1 MNKNKK
7 SGLISRYL
15 LIDKYWPQYLIISV
29 LILAISFLFPKGKSL
44 QYVYQLNDVTQEPI
58 IAPFT
63 FPILKS
69 EKKLEKDL
77 EERKKSIPSVF
88 NRNDKIVKQQTVLLT
103 EFFSK
108 VKEVQQANL
117 RLEQSK
123 RLVYERRYHKQYKK
137 ARSEFISDSTN
148 LALLSNGF
156 YDRYPFTLEKDNWS
170 LILYPQEETRNL
182 QDLDKSNE
190 LILQICRNR
199 WTEGI
204 YDIDKKDIL
213 SQQVNVNQGSVPVI
227 AGPGSFNDLE
237 HAWIKSKKELLSTLQ
252 QDDVFLDLG
261 YDLIIEFMKPNLLF
275 CLLYTSPSPR
285 DATLSRMPSSA

>member
-7 SGLISRYL
+7 SGLISHYL
-15 LIDKYWPQYLIISV
+15 LMDKYWPQYLIISV
-29 LILAISFLFPKGKSL
+29 LILVISFLFPKGRSL

-88 NRNDKIVKQQTVLLT
+88 NRNDKIVKQQTILLT
-103 EFFSK
+103 EFFAK

-148 LALLSNGF
+148 LSLLRNSF
-156 YDRYPFTLEKDNWS
+156 YDRYPFTLEKNNWS
-170 LILYPQEETRNL
+170 LILYPQEETKNL

-213 SQQVNVNQGSVPVI
+213 SQT
-227 AGPGSFNDLE
+227 GPHRDISR
-237 HAWIKSKKELLSTLQ
+237 Q
-252 QDDVFLDLG
+252 
-261 YDLIIEFMKPNLLF
+261 NLRV
-275 CLLYTSPSPR
+275 SR
-285 DATLSRMPSSA
+285 DH